1 MFKNCPA
8 LYSRCLPT
16 EGLEAGKRGGEGGGG
31 ERQYADRVGESQVI
45 WRLEKLLIA
54 VQYTD

>member
-1 MFKNCPA
+1 MFKNCPV

-16 EGLEAGKRGGEGGGG
+16 EGLEAGKRGGEGVG

-45 WRLEKLLIA
+45 WRL
-54 VQYTD
+54 